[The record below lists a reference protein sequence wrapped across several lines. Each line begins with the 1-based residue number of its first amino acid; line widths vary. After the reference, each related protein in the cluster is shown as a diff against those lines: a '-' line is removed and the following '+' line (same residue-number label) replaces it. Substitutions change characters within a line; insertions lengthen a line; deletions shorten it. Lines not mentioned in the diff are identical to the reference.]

1 MTILYYE
8 SQEMISAE
16 TRRILAARRDMQSL
30 LGLPHD
36 HRLDNGMPFN
46 EIPA

>member
-1 MTILYYE
+1 MTIHYDE
-8 SQEMISAE
+8 SQELIGAE
-16 TRRILAARRDMQSL
+16 TRRILAARRDMQCL

-36 HRLDNGMPFN
+36 HRPDNGMPFN